1 MILTPLIQSFRPSAC
16 SAEWRGFLPHLARWH
31 EPVLAEQE
39 HFRLKLAETPAEVAA
54 AQKLRYRVFKQE
66 QGRLANCND
75 GIDRDRFDRHC
86 RHLIVTEKERG
97 RIVGT
102 YRVLSG
108 AGVPMG
114 MMLPSGTVVEE
125 IRQAPA
131 ARVNVVVNPIGL
143 PLAEK
148 MKQAFGTPYVLF
160 DKYIDP
166 EQIYRLYQE
175 LFAHL
180 GLPVPDEV
188 EDLYQQAI
196 RAVAQA
202 EGQLEG
208 LTYIYGNTP
217 IECFAFNAFMVGLG
231 MRPLLIQTSQLP
243 ERDDPDRQRI
253 LERCDP
259 YVTKTANIAPLQY
272 IYDVLRPNLYLG
284 HEFAAR
290 LREKGIEMVH
300 SDRLSSMLGLE
311 VTLAGVTELLR
322 AGRAARALR
331 EGRESA

>member
-1 MILTPLIQSFRPSAC
+1 M
-16 SAEWRGFLPHLARWH
+16 
-31 EPVLAEQE
+31 
-39 HFRLKLAETPAEVAA
+39 
-54 AQKLRYRVFKQE
+54 
-66 QGRLANCND
+66 
-75 GIDRDRFDRHC
+75 
-86 RHLIVTEKERG
+86 
-97 RIVGT
+97 
-102 YRVLSG
+102 
-108 AGVPMG
+108 
-114 MMLPSGTVVEE
+114 
-125 IRQAPA
+125 
-131 ARVNVVVNPIGL
+131 
-143 PLAEK
+143 
-148 MKQAFGTPYVLF
+148 LF

-166 EQIYRLYQE
+166 EQIYRLYQD
-175 LFAHL
+175 LFAYL

-188 EDLYQQAI
+188 ENLYQQAI

-208 LTYIYGNTP
+208 LTYIYGNTS

-331 EGRESA
+331 EGRVSA

>member
-1 MILTPLIQSFRPSAC
+1 M
-16 SAEWRGFLPHLARWH
+16 
-31 EPVLAEQE
+31 
-39 HFRLKLAETPAEVAA
+39 
-54 AQKLRYRVFKQE
+54 
-66 QGRLANCND
+66 
-75 GIDRDRFDRHC
+75 
-86 RHLIVTEKERG
+86 
-97 RIVGT
+97 
-102 YRVLSG
+102 
-108 AGVPMG
+108 
-114 MMLPSGTVVEE
+114 
-125 IRQAPA
+125 
-131 ARVNVVVNPIGL
+131 
-143 PLAEK
+143 
-148 MKQAFGTPYVLF
+148 LF

-259 YVTKTANIAPLQY
+259 LRHQDSQYCPSAIHLRRTPAKPL
-272 IYDVLRPNLYLG
+272 PG
-284 HEFAAR
+284 
-290 LREKGIEMVH
+290 
-300 SDRLSSMLGLE
+300 
-311 VTLAGVTELLR
+311 T
-322 AGRAARALR
+322 
-331 EGRESA
+331 